1 MKKIFVLMIS
11 LVFAASLLLCNFA
24 HAEEALP
31 VDNSSTAVDEP
42 SEGLTD
48 IPEDPPVD
56 LPADEPQPEETGTVA
71 QTVSDWLA
79 EHFGDIT
86 GTSCLIGVLA
96 MIWSIRKK
104 LLPIISAALDAVA
117 KRSEDA
123 QGSFK
128 QEITTCRTMLELSGN
143 YLDNC
148 SKSVEKMIEDWKK
161 RTAAQSKAYELQ
173 TDLINYL
180 LMNLRIPNEL
190 KTEVSARAAEVKAAI
205 QEARPEE

>member
-24 HAEEALP
+24 HAEEAP
-31 VDNSSTAVDEP
+31 
-42 SEGLTD
+42 
-48 IPEDPPVD
+48 IPEVGDVVTDAPTETPSDVPADTPAD
-56 LPADEPQPEETGTVA
+56 LPAEDPQAEDDGTVA

-86 GTSCLIGVLA
+86 GFSCLIGLLA
-96 MIWSIRKK
+96 TIWSIRKK

-128 QEITTCRTMLELSGN
+128 QEITSCRTILELSGR
-143 YLDNC
+143 YLDDC
-148 SKSVEKMIEDWKK
+148 SKTVEKMISDWKAK
-161 RTAAQSKAYELQ
+161 AEAQGKAYELQ

-190 KTEVSARAAEVKAAI
+190 KTEVSERAAAVKAAI
-205 QEARPEE
+205 REANREE